1 MIKATMEKAIF
12 ESEQTGVW
20 TIVNPDQ
27 FELSGWEE
35 ELGTDGVCMWTGGV
49 CVWMEWQQYSVVAG
63 IVIFKII
70 FRFIYFT
77 LKCFACMYH
86 MCSQY
91 LQKSEGI
98 EFH

>member
-49 CVWMEWQQYSVVAG
+49 CVWMEW
-63 IVIFKII
+63 
-70 FRFIYFT
+70 
-77 LKCFACMYH
+77 
-86 MCSQY
+86 
-91 LQKSEGI
+91 
-98 EFH
+98 